1 MNYDDNADNAI
12 ESLQENN
19 AAIVSLFNSI
29 KVLEGI
35 MESLKFQRDEA
46 RRMYCIRTAQ
56 YSNQTSRQVA
66 ESMGWDYCIPKEFK

>member
-1 MNYDDNADNAI
+1 MYDDNADNSI
-12 ESLQENN
+12 ESLS
-19 AAIVSLFNSI
+19 ATVVSLFNSI

-56 YSNQTSRQVA
+56 HSNQTSRQVA